1 MDRARAFTAR
11 PPRRPA
17 SAEDVQELI
26 QQHPG
31 EWLAIDV
38 ETETGGRPKAG
49 RLVCHARDRDTVW
62 RKTKSRRRLYIVYAG
77 PPLREGYATA
87 FLTL

>member
-1 MDRARAFTAR
+1 MDRARAFAAR
-11 PPRRPA
+11 PRRRSA
-17 SAEDVQELI
+17 SAENVQELI
-26 QQHPG
+26 DQHPG

-49 RLVCHARDRDTVW
+49 RLVCHAGDRHAGW
-62 RKTKSRRRLYIVYAG
+62 RETKSRRRLYIVYAG
-77 PPLREGYATA
+77 PPLQQGYAAA

>member
-1 MDRARAFTAR
+1 MDRARAFAAR
-11 PPRRPA
+11 PQRRSA

-26 QQHPG
+26 HQHPG

-49 RLVCHARDRDTVW
+49 WLVCHARDRDAVW
-62 RKTKSRRRLYIVYAG
+62 RKTKRRRRLYIVYAG
-77 PPLREGYATA
+77 PPLQEGHAAA

>member
-1 MDRARAFTAR
+1 MDRARAFAAR
-11 PPRRPA
+11 PQRRPA

-26 QQHPG
+26 QQYPG

-38 ETETGGRPKAG
+38 KNETGGRPKAG
-49 RLVCHARDRDTVW
+49 RLVCHARDRDAVW

-77 PPLREGYATA
+77 PPLQEGYAAA
-87 FLTL
+87 FLSL